1 MKLLFV
7 SDSFKGS
14 LSSSET
20 AALLTKAATGV
31 FGSCTCMSLP
41 VADGG
46 EGTVEAV
53 TAATHGKLA
62 QAAAHDPLMRRI
74 TAHYGVTGS
83 KAIIEMAAASGLP
96 LLTEKERDPLL
107 TTTYG
112 TGELIRDALHR
123 GCREIAVAIG
133 GSATNDGG
141 MGCVRALGGRFL
153 DKNGAEL
160 SGCGKDLAAVEYID
174 LSGLEPLLQEASL
187 TVLCDVRNPLCGDN
201 GATRTFSAQ
210 KGATP
215 AVTEVLEQGMCRYRD
230 VIRKQFGTD
239 CDAMEGAG
247 AAGGLGAALC
257 VFLGGKMRSGI
268 ETVLDLIG
276 FDEAL
281 AQAELVVTGEG
292 KTDAQSACGKVM
304 AGVGKRAKK
313 KGVPVVGLS
322 GSLGEGAEL
331 LYEQGINT
339 LMTTVCRP
347 MTLDEAMQNAAALYY
362 DAAVRLFRLIQTGM
376 MIKQTG
382 S

>member
-1 MKLLFV
+1 MRLLFV

-20 AALLTKAATGV
+20 AALLTKAAQAV
-31 FGSCTCMSLP
+31 FGECTCMSLP

-53 TAATHGKLA
+53 TAATHGKIVE
-62 QAAAHDPLMRRI
+62 AAVHDPLMRRI
-74 TAHYGVTGS
+74 TARYGVTGG

-96 LLTEKERDPLL
+96 LLQEEERNPLH

-112 TGELIRDALHR
+112 TGELIMDALRR

-141 MGCVRALGGRFL
+141 MGCIRALGGRFL
-153 DKNGAEL
+153 DKDGKEL
-160 SGCGKDLAAVEYID
+160 FGCGRDLAAVNRID
-174 LSGLEPLLQEASL
+174 LSGLEPLLKEMTL
-187 TVLCDVRNPLCGDN
+187 TVLCDVKNPLCGAD

-215 AVTEVLEQGMCRYRD
+215 AVMKELEQGMCRYRD
-230 VIRKQFGTD
+230 VIRRQFGTD
-239 CDAMEGAG
+239 CDKMEGAG

-257 VFLGGKMRSGI
+257 VFLGGEMRSGI
-268 ETVLDLIG
+268 ETVLDLTG
-276 FDEAL
+276 FDKAL
-281 AQAELVVTGEG
+281 AQADLVVTGEG

-304 AGVGKRAKK
+304 AGVGRRAKAM
-313 KGVPVVGLS
+313 GVPVAGLS
-322 GSLGEGAEL
+322 GSLGEGAER
-331 LYEQGINT
+331 LYGYGISS
-339 LMTTVCRP
+339 LMTTVSRP

-362 DAAVRLFRLIQTGM
+362 DAAVRLFRLIQIGRQLAE
-376 MIKQTG
+376 K
-382 S
+382 

>member
-20 AALLTKAATGV
+20 AALLIKAAKEV

-53 TAATHGKLA
+53 TAATHGKIITA
-62 QAAAHDPLMRRI
+62 EVRDPLMRRI
-74 TAHYGVTGS
+74 KACYGVSGS
-83 KAIIEMAAASGLP
+83 RAIIEMAAASGLP
-96 LLTEKERDPLL
+96 LLSEKERDPLSA
-107 TTTYG
+107 TTYG
-112 TGELIRDALHR
+112 TGELIRDALRR

-141 MGCVRALGGRFL
+141 MGCVRALGGKFF
-153 DKNGAEL
+153 DKDGREL
-160 SGCGKDLAAVEYID
+160 SGCGRDLTAVYRIALD
-174 LSGLEPLLQEASL
+174 GLEPLLREAAI
-187 TVLCDVRNPLCGDN
+187 TVLCDVKNPLCGAN

-215 AVTEVLEQGMCRYRD
+215 AVTEELEQGMCRYRD
-230 VIRKQFGTD
+230 VIRRQFGTN

-247 AAGGLGAALC
+247 AAGGLGAALR

-268 ETVLDLIG
+268 ETVLDLTG

-281 AQAELVVTGEG
+281 A

-304 AGVGKRAKK
+304 AGVGRRAKK
-313 KGVPVVGLS
+313 MGVPVVGLS
-322 GSLGEGAEL
+322 GSLDEGAQL
-331 LYEQGINT
+331 LYAHGINS
-339 LMTTVCRP
+339 LMTTVSRP
-347 MTLDEAMQNAAALYY
+347 MTLDEAMQNASALYY

-376 MIKQTG
+376 QIAKK
-382 S
+382 

>member
-1 MKLLFV
+1 MRLLFV

-20 AALLTKAATGV
+20 AALLTKAAQAV
-31 FGSCTCMSLP
+31 FGECTCMSLP

-53 TAATHGKLA
+53 TAAKHGKIVE
-62 QAAAHDPLMRRI
+62 AAVHDPLMRRI
-74 TAHYGVTGS
+74 TARYGVTGG

-96 LLTEKERDPLL
+96 LLLEEERNPLH

-112 TGELIRDALHR
+112 TGELIMDALRR

-141 MGCVRALGGRFL
+141 MGCIRALGGRFL
-153 DKNGAEL
+153 DKDGKEL
-160 SGCGKDLAAVEYID
+160 SGCGRDLAAVNRID
-174 LSGLEPLLQEASL
+174 LSGLEPLLKKMTL
-187 TVLCDVRNPLCGDN
+187 TVLCDVKNPLCGAD

-215 AVTEVLEQGMCRYRD
+215 AVMKELEQGMCRYRD
-230 VIRKQFGTD
+230 VIRRQFGTD
-239 CDAMEGAG
+239 CDKMEGAG

-257 VFLGGKMRSGI
+257 VFLGGEMRSGI
-268 ETVLDLIG
+268 ETVLDLTG
-276 FDEAL
+276 FDKAL
-281 AQAELVVTGEG
+281 AQADLVVTGEG

-304 AGVGKRAKK
+304 AGVGRRAKAM
-313 KGVPVVGLS
+313 GVPVAGLS
-322 GSLGEGAEL
+322 GSLGEGAER
-331 LYEQGINT
+331 LYDYGISS
-339 LMTTVCRP
+339 LMTTVSRP

-362 DAAVRLFRLIQTGM
+362 DAAVRLFRLIQIGRQLAE
-376 MIKQTG
+376 K
-382 S
+382 